1 MNNGKNKNEKMKK
14 EKLAKEFYQFL
25 SRRFKHDNNIWDYI
39 EELWI
44 EFIKK

>member
-1 MNNGKNKNEKMKK
+1 MKK
-14 EKLAKEFYQFL
+14 KSKTYQKKKLAKEFYQFL